1 MPTVNEAQW
10 NRWAGLKHNT
20 KPWFHQRFNKS
31 WLCIM
36 GNQSHLPDQGLFV
49 FALLPNTYPRAGG
62 GGDTEKRKL
71 KESWGF
77 FSLLNAEHDEEET

>member
-1 MPTVNEAQW
+1 
-10 NRWAGLKHNT
+10 
-20 KPWFHQRFNKS
+20 
-31 WLCIM
+31 M